1 MRVFATCIIVV
12 IIDYLWQEEK
22 KNSRIGRRSVHTSV
36 LQGQAYVNELLNE
49 SGGDTR
55 ILETRGVTKA
65 EFNFILGHLKDRHLI
80 SARKQVSTKEQL
92 AIFLCCMHKGMSNR
106 QLQERFQRS
115 GSTIHE
121 VFHDIQSALVAC
133 SEEWI
138 VNPTGRFQRGLMT
151 TLHYPFFKHCVGAI
165 DGTHVPV
172 VLRMEDQDSHRC
184 RKLKTTQNVMCCV
197 DWDTRVR
204 YVLAGWEG
212 SAHDMRVFKDA
223 HTSHDFT

>member
-1 MRVFATCIIVV
+1 MNEQEALLMRVFATCIIVV

-151 TLHYPFFKHCVGAI
+151 TLHYPFFKHCVGAS
-165 DGTHVPV
+165 DGTHVPM
-172 VLRMEDQDSHRC
+172 VLQMEGQDSHRYQ
-184 RKLKTTQNVMCCV
+184 KLKTTQNVMRFV
-197 DWDTRVR
+197 DVKNPN
-204 YVLAGWEG
+204 LG
-212 SAHDMRVFKDA
+212 SFGIPR
-223 HTSHDFT
+223 